1 MDLLNFASA
10 LTSDLAVLFVCVCER
25 ESERVRERERKRERA
40 CNKER
45 RNKEQGMNVGRERRD
60 TLHMWSILYGGAIYI
75 VLNTYIKHT
84 HTHYIRLASGL
95 LYYCF
100 TAALLLLYLCKLL
113 LLYIRLANGT
123 QTRESFP
130 SKDKKTSGG
139 C

>member
-1 MDLLNFASA
+1 M
-10 LTSDLAVLFVCVCER
+10 C
-25 ESERVRERERKRERA
+25 VRERERVRESEIERER
-40 CNKER
+40 ER
-45 RNKEQGMNVGRERRD
+45 ERVIKYEGMNVGRERRD

-130 SKDKKTSGG
+130 SKR
-139 C
+139 